1 MDDLTSRGTLVLAS
15 AALLAAYAWSAEK
28 PPAIRVDA
36 GHAGVA
42 ISPSLYGIFFEEIN
56 HAGDGGLYAELV
68 RNRSFEDSR
77 APEGLTLED
86 GKAVAPSGFTAPFDT
101 TNPLPG
107 WRLVLARGQGAM
119 ALDDILPLHP
129 SNPHALRLEA
139 SSVDEGGHV
148 GVANEGFW
156 GMCLRRDAMYE
167 LSLYA
172 RAGREFAGT
181 LTARLEDDAGHVLA
195 SHEFAGLDETW
206 RRLSCTLT
214 SADAT
219 KTGKLVL
226 AVSTPG
232 IVWLDMVSL
241 FPKDTWRGRPNG
253 LRPDL
258 AEMLAEMQPAFVR
271 FPGGCFVEGVTLANA
286 LRWKTTIGDLAQRP
300 GRWNLWNYR
309 SSDGLGY
316 FEYLQMS
323 EDLGAEPLLVIN
335 CGMSCQARGGTV
347 QPLEDL
353 EPWVQD
359 ALDAV
364 EYANGPTTS
373 TWGALRAAHGHPE
386 PFNLKYIEIGNE
398 NSGPE
403 YDARYLRFYRAL
415 KARYPEIQLIANA
428 DVKDA
433 PADIRDDHYYMSP
446 DWFRANTTRYDHA
459 SRSGP
464 KVYVGEFA
472 CVGSTVGKGN
482 LRAALAE
489 AAFMMGFERNA
500 DLVVMSSYAPL
511 FVNVNDRTWNPDAIG
526 FDNASCYGTP
536 SYHVQKLFALHR
548 GDVAL
553 PTAVACRS
561 EVFEA
566 PLSSGAVGLGTWHTA
581 AEFQDLRVT
590 QGDTVLLDATGAPQA
605 DHFRDMQ
612 GAWKTTDGVL
622 RQSDETLNAR
632 AYVGDPAWTDYTVR
646 LKARKLSGAEGFL
659 VMVRAQDDDHW
670 IWINLGG
677 WGNTHHGVEKC
688 FRGTKSVMR
697 LTAASEPIQV
707 GRWYD
712 IEVTVKGHTIACALD
727 GAPILEAA
735 DLPEDRRLAEL
746 AAMANR
752 VDGSGELILKVVNFA
767 DEARA
772 TRVVIE
778 NGGAYQAEGDAV
790 VLTSHSLDDE
800 NSLEEPLKVAPRHE
814 RVHGLGP
821 AFDYTFEPF
830 SLTILRLVPAS

>member
-1 MDDLTSRGTLVLAS
+1 MDDLSSRGTLVLAS
-15 AALLAAYAWSAEK
+15 AALLAAWAWSAEE
-28 PPAIRVDA
+28 PPTIRVDA

-77 APEGLTLED
+77 APEGMTLED

-101 TNPLPG
+101 SDPLPG
-107 WRLVLARGQGAM
+107 WRLILADGQGEM
-119 ALDDILPLHP
+119 TLDDSLPLHP
-129 SNPHALRLEA
+129 SNPHALRLGIA
-139 SSVDEGGHV
+139 GVGAGGHV

-156 GMCLRRDAMYE
+156 GIPLCRGAAYE

-172 RAGREFAGT
+172 RFSRDFAGK
-181 LTARLEDDAGHVLA
+181 LTARLEDGAGRMLA
-195 SHEFAGLDETW
+195 SHEFDGLDASW
-206 RRLSCTLT
+206 KRLSCTMT
-214 SADAT
+214 SGDHAKDGT
-219 KTGKLVL
+219 LVL
-226 AVSTPG
+226 AASAPG
-232 IVWLDMVSL
+232 TLWLDMVSL
-241 FPKDTWRGRPNG
+241 FPKDTWKGRPNG

-258 AEMLAEMQPAFVR
+258 AQMVADMKPAFVR
-271 FPGGCFVEGVTLANA
+271 FPGGCFVEGVTPANA
-286 LRWKTTIGDLAQRP
+286 LRWKATVGDIAQRP

-316 FEYLQMS
+316 HEYLQMC
-323 EDLGAEPLLVIN
+323 EDLEAAPLLVIN

-364 EYANGPTTS
+364 EYANGPVTS

-403 YDARYLRFYRAL
+403 YDARYLRFYNAL
-415 KARYPEIQLIANA
+415 KARYPELYLISNA

-433 PADIRDDHYYMSP
+433 PADLRDDHYYTSP
-446 DWFRANTTRYDHA
+446 DWFRANTTLYDHA
-459 SRSGP
+459 SRGGP

-472 CVGSTVGKGN
+472 CVGSAVGKGN

-536 SYHVQKLFALHR
+536 SYHVQKLFAHHQ
-548 GDVAL
+548 GDAAL
-553 PTAVACRS
+553 PTAVSCAS
-561 EVFEA
+561 EPFEA
-566 PLSSGAVGLGTWHTA
+566 PLRSGAIGLGTWHTA
-581 AEFQDLRVT
+581 AEFKDLRVT
-590 QGDTVLLDATGAPQA
+590 HGDAVLLDAMRVEDLRATQGVWAMVDGA
-605 DHFRDMQ
+605 
-612 GAWKTTDGVL
+612 L
-622 RQSDETLNAR
+622 RQSDDTVNAR
-632 AYVGDPAWTDYTVR
+632 ACFGDAAWTDYTVR

-659 VMVRAQDDDHW
+659 VMVRVQDDDTW
-670 IWINLGG
+670 IWVNLGG
-677 WGNTHHGVEKC
+677 WGNSHHGVEKC
-688 FRGTKSVMR
+688 FRGVKSVLR
-697 LTAASEPIQV
+697 RTPVAEPLQV

-712 IEVTVKGHTIACALD
+712 IEVKVQGHAIACTLD
-727 GAPILEAA
+727 GAPVLEAA
-735 DLPEDRRLAEL
+735 DAPEERRLAEIV
-746 AAMANR
+746 AIANR
-752 VDGSGELILKVVNFA
+752 LEPTGELLLKVVNFA
-767 DEARA
+767 SESRK
-772 TRVVIE
+772 TRIVIE
-778 NGGAYQAEGDAV
+778 NGGAYEEEGDAV

-800 NSLEEPLKVAPRHE
+800 NTLDDPLRVSPRHE
-814 RVHGLGP
+814 RVTGLGP
-821 AFDYTFEPF
+821 AFDHTFEPI
-830 SLTILRLVPAS
+830 SLTLLRLVPKR